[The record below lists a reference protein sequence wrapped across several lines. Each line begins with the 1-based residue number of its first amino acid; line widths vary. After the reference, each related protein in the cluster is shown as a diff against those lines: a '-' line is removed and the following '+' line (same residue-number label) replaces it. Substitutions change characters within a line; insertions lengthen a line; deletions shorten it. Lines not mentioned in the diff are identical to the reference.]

1 MINKGDFYLCVD
13 EFSKKKD
20 EPKYGLYSTF
30 TNLND
35 FWSYST
41 YQSDGHYCDIPQY
54 TYIGNVSRF
63 TVGRIYECVTVNGT
77 LLDNNGNNITID
89 EEYIGKSFVKF
100 NWKIESKVEAYIF
113 TMKQKK
119 VNVSIKPFALIE
131 FDKDNFKE
139 TGDIS
144 HYDVEYNTNMHYD
157 WFTYNASAT
166 TQIES
171 CIIAWKRLR
180 MYSRQVSRIQNAFVY
195 ARAKQYIL

>member
-13 EFSKKKD
+13 EFSRKKD

-30 TNLND
+30 TNLNAY
-35 FWSYST
+35 WSYGI
-41 YQSDGHYCDIPQY
+41 YQSDGDYFVPQY
-54 TYIGNVSRF
+54 TYIGNDSGF
-63 TVGRIYECVTVNGT
+63 TVGRIYECVTANGT
-77 LLDNNGNNITID
+77 LLDNNGNSTIID

-100 NWKIESKVEAYIF
+100 NWKIESKIEAYIF

-119 VNVSIKPFALIE
+119 VNVSIKPFALIN
-131 FDKDNFKE
+131 FDKGNFKE

-171 CIIAWKRLR
+171 CIIAWKKLR
-180 MYSRQVSRIQNAFVY
+180 MCSRQVSRIHNAFVY